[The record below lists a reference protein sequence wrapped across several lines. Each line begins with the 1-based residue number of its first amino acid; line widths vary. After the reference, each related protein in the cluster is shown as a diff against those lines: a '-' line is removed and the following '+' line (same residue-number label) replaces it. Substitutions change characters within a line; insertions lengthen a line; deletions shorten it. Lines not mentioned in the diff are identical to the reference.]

1 MKTKINHRTITSFI
15 ALWVLLPNLL
25 LLSGCGGDNSAIT
38 FTRSPTSK
46 SLIFAYP
53 YPGQREVTPSAQVVL
68 RFSAPLDENVAADLE
83 NRLQLVTAEDDNA
96 ITFDHD
102 AVDDNRGLVLRPV
115 DKLTPNTEYQL
126 QLIGEGIGG

>member
-1 MKTKINHRTITSFI
+1 MKTIINHRTITSFI
-15 ALWVLLPNLL
+15 ALWVLLPNVL

-68 RFSAPLDENVAADLE
+68 RFSAPLDESVAADLE
-83 NRLQLVTAEDDNA
+83 NRLQLVTVEGDNA
-96 ITFDHD
+96 ITFEQYFLFSQ
-102 AVDDNRGLVLRPV
+102 ASTPIAERNR
-115 DKLTPNTEYQL
+115 QW
-126 QLIGEGIGG
+126 